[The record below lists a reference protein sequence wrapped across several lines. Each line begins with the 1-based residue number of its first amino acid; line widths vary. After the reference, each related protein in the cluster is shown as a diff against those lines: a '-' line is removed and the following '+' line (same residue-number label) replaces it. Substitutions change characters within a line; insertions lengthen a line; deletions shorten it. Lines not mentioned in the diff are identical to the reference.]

1 MASSSS
7 SAPNPQQY
15 DISGTGFQITPEIL
29 KQMDTTHG
37 VPRKYMETESS
48 AVKRVQ
54 IAEVPLSHPKSKAKM
69 NEETPAKAKA
79 KAKVKVLIQSIEQME
94 YDKSGTKRQGFETAE
109 KTTRHKTKMGDE
121 VVIVS
126 NPPSEQTKKGEQQ
139 PTEQAKKRVTPS
151 GMNIG
156 NLKDVFENA
165 FLIDGAV
172 SKDDEAEYWR
182 LKALFISGG
191 NIKDNNKKRT
201 AFKSKTRREMQQL
214 YGRTLYKRFL

>member
-1 MASSSS
+1 
-7 SAPNPQQY
+7 
-15 DISGTGFQITPEIL
+15 
-29 KQMDTTHG
+29 
-37 VPRKYMETESS
+37 
-48 AVKRVQ
+48 
-54 IAEVPLSHPKSKAKM
+54 
-69 NEETPAKAKA
+69 
-79 KAKVKVLIQSIEQME
+79 
-94 YDKSGTKRQGFETAE
+94 
-109 KTTRHKTKMGDE
+109 MGDE

-182 LKALFISGG
+182 LKALYMSGG

-201 AFKSKTRREMQQL
+201 AFKTKTRRDLQRL
-214 YGRTLYKRFL
+214 YSRT